1 MKALRMTAAGRE
13 PVLQDVEM
21 PAPGPGEVR
30 LAVRAAGLN
39 FADLLM
45 IGGSYQD
52 TPGMP
57 FTLGLEAAGIVDA
70 VGPGVTAPAPGT
82 RVAATMR
89 CGALAGFAIVAA
101 EHCTTLPEGV
111 AFEQAAASQIAY
123 GTAHLSLSRRAA
135 LAPGETLL
143 VLGASGGAGLAAV
156 EVGRLMGARVVA
168 CARGRR
174 KAAAAAAAGA
184 ETVLDSDAPDLRD
197 RLRDLG
203 GVDVVFDAVG
213 GQRTLDALGACRP
226 EARLLLIG
234 FASGTVPQ
242 IKANHLL
249 VKNVSAMGFYW
260 GAYRGFAPAAL
271 SDSLARIFGWIAAG
285 RLNPHLD
292 RVLPLDRTREGL
304 EALRGRRVTGK
315 IVVTP

>member
-1 MKALRMTAAGRE
+1 MKALRVVTSGQD
-13 PVLQDVEM
+13 PVLQDIDPPV
-21 PAPGPGEVR
+21 PGAGEVR
-30 LAVRAAGLN
+30 LAVRASAHN

-52 TPGMP
+52 TPDAP

-70 VGPGVTAPAPGT
+70 VGSGVTALTRGA

-89 CGALAGFAIVAA
+89 SGAFAEFATVAA
-101 EHCTTLPEGV
+101 DHCTPVPTGV
-111 AFEQAAASQIAY
+111 TFEQAAASQIAY

-135 LAPGETLL
+135 LARDETLL

-156 EVGRLMGARVVA
+156 EVGRLMGARVIA
-168 CARGRR
+168 CARGAEKR
-174 KAAAAAAAGA
+174 AAAKAAGA
-184 ETVLDSDAPDLRD
+184 AEVLDSDAADLRD
-197 RLRDLG
+197 RLRALG

-213 GQRTLDALGACRP
+213 GQQTLDALGACRP

-242 IKANHLL
+242 IRANHLL
-249 VKNVSAMGFYW
+249 VKNVSVMGFYW
-260 GAYRGFAPAAL
+260 GAYRSFAPGPL
-271 SDSLARIFGWIAAG
+271 SDSLTRIFGWIAEG
-285 RLNPHLD
+285 RLTPHLD
-292 RVLPLDRTREGL
+292 RVLPLDRAAEGL
-304 EALRGRRVTGK
+304 EALRGRHVTGK